1 VSQRSAN
8 GSRLAC
14 LAMNWKAFLE
24 TFVTLFVIMDPIGTA
39 PYFISLT
46 AGRTPAGRRLAAIQA
61 AAAAGILVAGFALF
75 GRLLLDYLG
84 VSVEALTIAG
94 GFLLLLVGL
103 QMFRGQQ
110 MEHAGTTNIALVPL
124 ATPLLAGPGA
134 IAAIMVLSG
143 RHPDPVDR
151 LSVIGG
157 VAAVVVVI
165 AIGLLRPPAVSLLT
179 QVLALL
185 LSALAVQLIVE
196 AVRGLLRHGLCRGLL
211 RHGL

>member
-1 VSQRSAN
+1 MVTDSQSPN
-8 GSRLAC
+8 GLAC
-14 LAMNWKAFLE
+14 LAVNWKTFLE

-46 AGRTPAGRRLAAIQA
+46 AGRSPAGRRLAAIQA

-94 GFLLLLVGL
+94 GFLLLLLGL
-103 QMFRGQQ
+103 QMFRGQE
-110 MEHAGTTNIALVPL
+110 MEHAATTNIAMVPL

-143 RHPDPVDR
+143 RNPAVIDR
-151 LSVIGG
+151 LSVIAG
-157 VAAVVVVI
+157 VAAVVLVI
-165 AIGLLRPPAVSLLT
+165 AIGLLLADLLARLLRPPAISLLT

-196 AVRGLLRHGLCRGLL
+196 AVTSLVRHGL
-211 RHGL
+211 